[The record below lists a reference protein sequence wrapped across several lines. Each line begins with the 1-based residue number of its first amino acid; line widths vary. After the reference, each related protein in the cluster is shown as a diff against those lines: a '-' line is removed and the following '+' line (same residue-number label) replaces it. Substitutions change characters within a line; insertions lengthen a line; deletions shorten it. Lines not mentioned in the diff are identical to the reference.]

1 MVRQPLD
8 QSAASAQLR
17 QEVVGVRAADPLR
30 GVRHFQDVT
39 AQLRSEDRGFLPA
52 FLPLLL
58 RQTPSGPWC
67 LATTWAVWIRGGL
80 MEGLYCRGWPRRE

>member
-39 AQLRSEDRGFLPA
+39 AHCGRTHTDGETAL
-52 FLPLLL
+52 
-58 RQTPSGPWC
+58 
-67 LATTWAVWIRGGL
+67 
-80 MEGLYCRGWPRRE
+80 